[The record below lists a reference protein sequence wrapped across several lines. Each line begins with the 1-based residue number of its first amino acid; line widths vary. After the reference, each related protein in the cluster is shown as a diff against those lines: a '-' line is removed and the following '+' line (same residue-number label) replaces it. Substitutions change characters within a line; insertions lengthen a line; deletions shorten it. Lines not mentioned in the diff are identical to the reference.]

1 MLPENQRTLPVSE
14 RIAAVKAFQEEAAA
28 NKAKVMS
35 EIQAHTKEKMSF
47 SELLGDKTRDVTA
60 KPKEQSHE
68 KTLEAGG
75 LTK

>member
-35 EIQAHTKEKMSF
+35 EIQVHTKEKMSF